1 MSNITFN
8 KIKKTQTN
16 QEYINDCNQRKYYSN
31 LIAQKLQNA
40 INEEN
45 ENLNSLNYSQKSNG
59 LSEQYKKNIEVDYND
74 VDFNGK
80 YQKQVKSL
88 LGCCDRFF
96 VEKWHSD
103 NLDDTKRKQKPF
115 RTCKNKFC
123 AICCKIRSNK
133 LFYDTYNVI
142 DYIKKNDVVEFV
154 PYHLT
159 LTIKNPTYEK
169 FKHYY
174 DVMNSAIHNM
184 LDKNQRSKVYKLNKY
199 VEGWQCAREI
209 SQSEAA
215 KNAGELHPHLHILL
229 LLKPSFLNKNKK
241 PLLSKAKILAEWNNA
256 LKANDANFPKCSE
269 IKLVKVK
276 QNDLKNGV
284 DNEANAIA
292 EVSKYPTK
300 PADLIKMDDA
310 ILLDLLKNLY
320 GARMVT
326 FGGVIKDIR
335 KLLKISDEGVVDVF
349 INENE
354 YKLIDVKLY
363 NFIDN
368 VYKKQNIRKK
378 DILEFRLLASSE
390 LTELNYSADKEKV
403 SKRSEA
409 VQNWQYLDYTN
420 INKIQEIAKYKDLE
434 NIKDSDTAKIF
445 SKILILADEDYKKS
459 KEIKYFEKMQNYI
472 NVVLYNQLIFYK
484 LNF

>member
-16 QEYINDCNQRKYYSN
+16 QDYVNDCNQRKYYSN

-59 LSEQYKKNIEVDYND
+59 LSEQYNKNIDVDYND

-88 LGCCDRFF
+88 ISCCDRFF
-96 VEKWHSD
+96 AETWFSE
-103 NLDDTKRKQKPF
+103 NLQDTKRKQKPF
-115 RTCKNKFC
+115 KTCKNKFC

-133 LFYDTYNVI
+133 LFNDTYNVI

-159 LTIKNPTYEK
+159 LTVKNPTYAN

-174 DVMNSAIHNM
+174 DVMNAAIHDL
-184 LDKNQRSKVYKLNKY
+184 LDKNQKSKVYKLRNY

-215 KNAGELHPHLHILL
+215 KKDGELHPHLHILL
-229 LLKPSFLNKNKK
+229 LLKPNFLNGNKQV
-241 PLLSKAKILAEWNNA
+241 LSKKAILKEWNNA
-256 LKANDANFPKCSE
+256 LKAQDQNFPYCSE

-276 QNDLKNGV
+276 PNNLNGV

-292 EVSKYPTK
+292 EVSKYPMK
-300 PADLIKMDDA
+300 PADLINMDNA
-310 ILLDLLKNLY
+310 VLLDLLKNLD

-326 FGGVIKDIR
+326 FGGVIRDVR
-335 KLLKISDEGVVDVF
+335 KMLKIGDDAVVDSF
-349 INENE
+349 ILAEE
-354 YKLIDVKLY
+354 YVLKNVKLY
-363 NFIDN
+363 NY
-368 VYKKQNIRKK
+368 VAGKYKKQNIRKK

-403 SKRSEA
+403 AKRSEA
-409 VQNWQYLDYTN
+409 VRAWQHLDYTN
-420 INKIQEIAKYKDLE
+420 INNIVEISKYKDFE
-434 NIKDSDTAKIF
+434 NIKDSDTAEIF
-445 SKILILADEDYKKS
+445 SKVLMLADADYKQS
-459 KEIKYFEKMQNYI
+459 QEIKFFEKMQNYI

-484 LNF
+484 FV

>member
-16 QEYINDCNQRKYYSN
+16 QDYVNDCNQRKYYSN

-59 LSEQYKKNIEVDYND
+59 LSEQYNKNIDVDYND

-88 LGCCDRFF
+88 TSCCDRFF
-96 VEKWHSD
+96 VEKWHSES
-103 NLDDTKRKQKPF
+103 LDDTKRKQKPF

-133 LFYDTYNVI
+133 LFHDTYNVI
-142 DYIKKNDVVEFV
+142 DYIKKNDVVKFI

-174 DVMNSAIHNM
+174 DVMNAAIHDM
-184 LDKNQRSKVYKLNKY
+184 LDKNQKSKVYKLRNY

-215 KNAGELHPHLHILL
+215 KNDDELHPHLHILL
-229 LLKPSFLNKNKK
+229 LLKPNFLNGNKQSVSKN
-241 PLLSKAKILAEWNNA
+241 AILKEWNNA
-256 LKANDANFPKCSE
+256 LKANDPNFPYCSE

-276 QNDLKNGV
+276 QNSKNDLV
-284 DNEANAIA
+284 DNEAVAIA

-300 PADLIKMDDA
+300 PADLCKMDDNV
-310 ILLDLLKNLY
+310 LLDLLKNLN

-349 INENE
+349 IHENE
-354 YKLIDVKLY
+354 YKLINVKLY
-363 NFIDN
+363 NFSNN

-390 LTELNYSADKEKV
+390 LTELNYAADKEKV

-409 VQNWQYLDYTN
+409 VRAWQHLDYTN
-420 INKIQEIAKYKDLE
+420 INNIVEISKYKDFE
-434 NIKDSDTAKIF
+434 NIKDSDTAEIF
-445 SKILILADEDYKKS
+445 SKVLKLADADYKQS
-459 KEIKYFEKMQNYI
+459 KEIKFFEKMQNYI

-484 LNF
+484 FV